1 MQAAAGAG
9 RIPVDLENEHDSL
22 TCVFPF
28 MEGFR
33 VRVIAALRST
43 FTKFVSARKDGQG
56 TSYRTAE
63 ITPVDFSEQNDSH
76 FVKGEVGYNLSCS
89 LCNVF

>member
-33 VRVIAALRST
+33 VRVIAALCST
-43 FTKFVSARKDGQG
+43 FTKFVSDRKDGQD
-56 TSYRTAE
+56 TSHRSAG
-63 ITPVDFSEQNDSH
+63 ITCRFLRPQQIA
-76 FVKGEVGYNLSCS
+76 
-89 LCNVF
+89 LCKETVI